1 MPLHNQPPAAVLQR
15 TTPGLWTAL
24 PTHLCLHS
32 HNQKCLEALM
42 PPGCLQSVTYQCRTT
57 WRENSSFRSP
67 CEIRWQVPSP
77 GLQDRCLGLP
87 PHSPASSQS
96 CDSSL
101 SCCTCHQSGKLHLQ
115 VISPI
120 CILFITFAIPGCC
133 NSLLIRLPI
142 STFVLYSLHAHCN
155 QRLLNM
161 DKRLGTQTP
170 VRTNKLLIATDT
182 VHFPWVRTVL
192 SPYIHSTVLCLH
204 IGGLLCA
211 RSPALPC
218 PAIRW

>member
-1 MPLHNQPPAAVLQR
+1 MRSGGRCPLQDSR
-15 TTPGLWTAL
+15 TGAWACHLTAL
-24 PTHLCLHS
+24 
-32 HNQKCLEALM
+32 
-42 PPGCLQSVTYQCRTT
+42 
-57 WRENSSFRSP
+57 
-67 CEIRWQVPSP
+67 
-77 GLQDRCLGLP
+77 LP
-87 PHSPASSQS
+87 PSLVTP
-96 CDSSL
+96 L

-120 CILFITFAIPGCC
+120 CILFIAFAIPGCC

-182 VHFPWVRTVL
+182 VHFPWVCTVL